1 MIQEKD
7 HLELLKNVKVNL
19 IINFMQL
26 NKLNNIMDKLILLK
40 YKLFNKLKIII
51 MFYNIMILIIDNQNN

>member
-1 MIQEKD
+1 
-7 HLELLKNVKVNL
+7 
-19 IINFMQL
+19 MQL

-40 YKLFNKLKIII
+40 YKLLNKLKIII